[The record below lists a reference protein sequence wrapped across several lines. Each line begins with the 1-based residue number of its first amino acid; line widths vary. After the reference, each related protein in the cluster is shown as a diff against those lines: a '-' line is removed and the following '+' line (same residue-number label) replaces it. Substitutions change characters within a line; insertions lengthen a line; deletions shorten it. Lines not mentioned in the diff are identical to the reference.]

1 LGTLR
6 DLPQACLATDREVL
20 HFIYGNALF
29 GKGIGYV
36 DAHLLAAVQLTADAA
51 LWTQD
56 RRLHDVAE
64 QLGVA
69 MQRRLLGS

>member
-1 LGTLR
+1 
-6 DLPQACLATDREVL
+6 
-20 HFIYGNALF
+20 
-29 GKGIGYV
+29 V